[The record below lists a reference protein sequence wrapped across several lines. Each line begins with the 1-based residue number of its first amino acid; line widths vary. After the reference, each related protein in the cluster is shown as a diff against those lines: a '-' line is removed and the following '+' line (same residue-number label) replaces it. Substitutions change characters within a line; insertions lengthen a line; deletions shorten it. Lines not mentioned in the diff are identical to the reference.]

1 MLPATDSR
9 GRYPNQATVALA
21 EIRQT
26 LNQFEEVHFG
36 GFNVT
41 ARELANTFTQMESRK
56 FKLKK
61 MSWMPFFLL
70 APFWKMARHLI
81 ELRYLWDIDQT
92 LCDSA
97 LSDLLPDFK
106 KTELQNALKICFSDQ
121 MQRV

>member
-1 MLPATDSR
+1 
-9 GRYPNQATVALA
+9 LA

-61 MSWMPFFLL
+61 MSWMPFSLL
-70 APFWKMARHLI
+70 APFRKMARHLI

>member
-1 MLPATDSR
+1 VLPATDSR
-9 GRYPNQATVALA
+9 GRYSNQATVALA

-26 LNQFEEVHFG
+26 LNHFEEVHFA

-97 LSDLLPDFK
+97 LLDLLPDFK